1 VIRLH
6 AFVTGVTCMTL
17 AGFCLMLATRMPVP
31 FVAEGLLLPA
41 AGWLT
46 GIGAVL
52 ALAAASW

>member
-1 VIRLH
+1 
-6 AFVTGVTCMTL
+6 MTL
-17 AGFCLMLATRMPVP
+17 AGFCLMLAAHMPVP

-52 ALAAASW
+52 ALGAASW